1 MGSTDLFFLIEGS
14 LVLFVVLG
22 NFIFCYFYFWLNQFT
37 DFNLHRHLLLQV
49 IQRHRTLL
57 QRIVQ
62 SFFTAELGLQIFKFC
77 LDVGIG
83 HRNVGFFGFLV
94 YESGGDQVLESGFT
108 AGFNQLIVKLC
119 LGNIGSVHR
128 SDSYLAVILLERLY
142 DENDDKCCSQHNRCD
157 HPSPS
162 ACGSRRGRRGAA
174 ANLIHYRNIGSAVR
188 CIVLLEHF
196 CSFLGSIRFKPRAG
210 YGFLRCSF
218 IHIGSAVLFRC
229 SIVVQMFILIEI
241 FFVHYN

>member
-1 MGSTDLFFLIEGS
+1 M
-14 LVLFVVLG
+14 
-22 NFIFCYFYFWLNQFT
+22 
-37 DFNLHRHLLLQV
+37 
-49 IQRHRTLL
+49 
-57 QRIVQ
+57 
-62 SFFTAELGLQIFKFC
+62 GLQIFKFC

-83 HRNVGFFGFLV
+83 HRNIGFFGFLV

-157 HPSPS
+157 HPAPS

-188 CIVLLEHF
+188 CAGLLKYF
-196 CSFLGSIRFKPRAG
+196 WSFLSGFRFRLRTRCCSLQCSFTN
-210 YGFLRCSF
+210 
-218 IHIGSAVLFRC
+218 IGSVVLFRG

-241 FFVHYN
+241 FFVH